1 MKFFSD
7 GKYLENSLFQG
18 IEYDMCR
25 MMAGGERVRMV
36 AHLNDE
42 YAYIYTKRARIRTFI
57 CAHLLLHIV
66 YRAPHSGYKTNKIK
80 QTPTGSIDVSYLM
93 SGLIGREAVLGG

>member
-1 MKFFSD
+1 MPKD
-7 GKYLENSLFQG
+7 GGRGESADGRRNHSL
-18 IEYDMCR
+18 
-25 MMAGGERVRMV
+25 

-80 QTPTGSIDVSYLM
+80 QTPTGSVDVSYLM
-93 SGLIGREAVLGG
+93 SGLVGREAVFGWIGVLSVLGEPYDQAR